1 MSGNNVILIGFMG
14 SGKTT
19 IAKYLSEVHGLE
31 LVEMDV
37 QISEREGR
45 SIPEIFA
52 QFGEK
57 YFRNLETGLLKEL
70 QSGKNMVVSCGGG
83 APLRIENVSEMKK
96 IGRIVLLEVSP
107 QTVFERVRDDTE
119 RPLLSGRNH
128 LEGIEALMQERKS
141 KYEAAAD
148 FTVIADNRTIEDI
161 GEEIVRKLKEM
172 EEQ

>member
-19 IAKYLSEVHGLE
+19 IAKYLSEAYGLE
-31 LVEMDV
+31 LIEMDA

-52 QFGEK
+52 QSGET
-57 YFRNLETGLLKEL
+57 YFRDLETSLLKEL
-70 QSGKNMVVSCGGG
+70 QLKKNLVISCGGG
-83 APLRIENVSEMKK
+83 VPLRKENVSEMKR

-107 QTVFERVRDDTE
+107 QTVFERVRNDTE
-119 RPLLSGRNH
+119 RPLLSGGNR
-128 LEGIEALMQERKS
+128 LEGIETLMQERKS

-148 FTVIADNRTIEDI
+148 FAVSADNRTVEDI
-161 GEEIVRKLKEM
+161 GEEIVRRLKEM